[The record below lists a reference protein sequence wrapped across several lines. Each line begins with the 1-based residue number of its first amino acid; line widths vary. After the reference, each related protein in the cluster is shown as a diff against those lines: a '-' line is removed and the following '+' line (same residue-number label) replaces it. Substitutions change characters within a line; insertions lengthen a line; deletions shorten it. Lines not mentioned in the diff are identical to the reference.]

1 MLYLHAMG
9 HFNPE
14 NVISNKLLEDLDIGT
29 SNDWILERVG
39 IVNRRTVLPLDYI
52 KNTKNADFRAAFDA
66 RLYKNSQMAAAAA
79 RMAISRTSLKLED
92 IGMVIAGSSSPDNI
106 APAESS
112 AVAAELGI
120 EVPCLD
126 MNSACSSFGMQMN
139 FLSKMQ
145 ADTLPP
151 YVLVVDS
158 ETLTKSVD
166 YSDRTKAV
174 LFGDGSAAA
183 IVSTQV
189 PSRAAFVNCSFG
201 SRPSGWEKVG
211 IDWKWRFDQ
220 DGNAVQGFAIRKT
233 SEGVRNLK
241 GIYAAEAKRFM
252 FIGHQANLCMLTTVC
267 ERTGII
273 SANHRYNVDQ
283 FGNTGCCGAP
293 SVLSMYWNELQ
304 SGDRVAM
311 SIVGAGLTWA
321 HMMLKVEDQ
330 NNG

>member
-14 NVISNKLLEDLDIGT
+14 NVISNKFLEDLDIGT
-29 SNDWILERVG
+29 SNEWILERVG

-52 KNTKNADFRAAFDA
+52 RKTKNADFRAAFEA
-66 RLYKNSQMAAAAA
+66 RLYKNAQMAAAAA
-79 RMAISRTSLKLED
+79 RMALVRASLKRED

-126 MNSACSSFGMQMN
+126 MNSACSSFGMQIN

-145 ADTLPP
+145 TDALPP
-151 YVLVVDS
+151 YVLMVDS
-158 ETLTKSVD
+158 ETLTKSVN
-166 YSDRTKAV
+166 YADRSTAV

-183 IVSTQV
+183 IVSTKV
-189 PSRAAFVNCSFG
+189 PSRAAFGHCDFG
-201 SRPSGWEKVG
+201 SRPSAWEKVG
-211 IDWKWRFDQ
+211 IDWKWRFYQ

-233 SEGVRNLK
+233 TEGVKHLK
-241 GIYAAEAKRFM
+241 SIFAAEAKRFI
-252 FIGHQANLCMLTTVC
+252 FIGHQANLSMLQTVC
-267 ERTGII
+267 ERTGIA
-273 SANHRYNVDQ
+273 SENSWYNVDQ

-293 SVLSMYWNELQ
+293 SVLSAHWDEIQ
-304 SGDRVAM
+304 PGDRVAL
-311 SIVGAGLTWA
+311 SIVGAGLSWA
-321 HMMLKVEDQ
+321 HLMLKVE
-330 NNG
+330 NKP

>member
-14 NVISNKLLEDLDIGT
+14 INISNTFLEDLDIGT
-29 SNDWILERVG
+29 SHEWIIERVG

-52 KNTKNADFRAAFDA
+52 KETKNADFRAAFEA

-79 RMAISRTSLKLED
+79 RMAVSRASLKLDD

-120 EVPCLD
+120 DVPCLD
-126 MNSACSSFGMQMN
+126 MNSACSSFGMQIN

-145 ADTLPP
+145 PETLPT
-151 YVLVVDS
+151 YALVVDS
-158 ETLTKSVD
+158 ETLTKSVN
-166 YSDRTKAV
+166 YADRSMAV

-183 IVSTQV
+183 IVSTKI
-189 PSRAAFVNCSFG
+189 PARAIFCDCSYD
-201 SRPSGWEKVG
+201 SRPSSWEKVG
-211 IDWKWRFDQ
+211 IDWAWRFYQ

-233 SEGVRNLK
+233 TEGVRNLQN
-241 GIYAAEAKRFM
+241 IYGDAAKRFL
-252 FIGHQANLCMLTTVC
+252 FVGHQANLSMLHTVC
-267 ERTGII
+267 ERTGVVPG
-273 SANHRYNVDQ
+273 NCWYNVDQ

-293 SVLSMYWNELQ
+293 SVLSAHWDELLP
-304 SGDRVAM
+304 GDRVAM
-311 SIVGAGLTWA
+311 SIVGAGLSWA
-321 HMMLKVEDQ
+321 HLMLKVEDHI
-330 NNG
+330 